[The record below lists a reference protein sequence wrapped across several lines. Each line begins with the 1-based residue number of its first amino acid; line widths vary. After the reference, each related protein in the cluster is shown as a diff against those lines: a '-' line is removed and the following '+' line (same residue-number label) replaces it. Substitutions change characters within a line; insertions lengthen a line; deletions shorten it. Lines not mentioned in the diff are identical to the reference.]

1 MRRITLWILSTVAAV
16 VLLFSYRTST
26 MGPVGAQRSP
36 SSPAGSDD
44 GKSGTP
50 TPDRSYRGEPAQTR
64 WGPVQVAVTVS
75 GGRIT
80 EVEVLAHPT
89 GNRRSDDINA
99 YALPILRKDTLRVQ
113 SADVDTVSGA
123 TVTSTGYRQ
132 SLQAAIDAAH
142 L

>member
-26 MGPVGAQRSP
+26 MGPAGAATSALP
-36 SSPAGSDD
+36 S
-44 GKSGTP
+44 
-50 TPDRSYRGEPAQTR
+50 PDRSGGTTPGRVYRGELTQTR
-64 WGPVQVAVTVS
+64 WGPVQVAVTVA

-89 GNRRSDDINA
+89 GNHRSDEINA
-99 YALPILRKDTLRVQ
+99 HALPILRKATLTAQ
-113 SADVDTVSGA
+113 NADVDTVSGA
-123 TVTSTGYRQ
+123 TVTSAGYRT

>member
-1 MRRITLWILSTVAAV
+1 M

-26 MGPVGAQRSP
+26 MGPTGTQTSP
-36 SSPAGSDD
+36 KSPTGSDD
-44 GKSGTP
+44 AP
-50 TPDRSYRGEPAQTR
+50 ADRTYPGEVAQTR

-75 GGRIT
+75 AGRIT
-80 EVEVLAHPT
+80 EVQVLAQPT
-89 GNRRSDDINA
+89 GNPRSDDINA
-99 YALPILRKDTLRVQ
+99 RALPILRKATLKVQ

-123 TVTSTGYRQ
+123 TVTSSGYRQ

>member
-1 MRRITLWILSTVAAV
+1 MRRITLWALSTVAAV

-26 MGPVGAQRSP
+26 MGPAGAQTAP
-36 SSPAGSDD
+36 SSPTGSDD
-44 GKSGTP
+44 GSGT
-50 TPDRSYRGEPAQTR
+50 TTAERSYQGEVAETR
-64 WGPVQVAVTVS
+64 WGPVQVAVTVA

-89 GNRRSDDINA
+89 GSRRSDDINA
-99 YALPILRKDTLRVQ
+99 YALPILRKDALKAQ

-123 TVTSTGYRQ
+123 TVTSNGYRQ